1 MPGKVR
7 RGDVVYLDPDSAVG
21 TEMKKS
27 RRCIVVQNDVA
38 NRVLSKTIIVP
49 ATGAK
54 NVKKLFPVYVFVKKG
69 DGGFTKDSVVECD
82 QVRIVSE
89 ERIGRV
95 LGRVSQPVLQAI
107 GSALKITL
115 GLD

>member
-7 RGDVVYLDPDSAVG
+7 RGDVVYVDLDPAVG
-21 TEMKKS
+21 SEMKKS
-27 RRCIVVQNDVA
+27 RRCVVVQNDVA
-38 NRVLSKTIIVP
+38 NRVLPRMIIVP
-49 ATGAK
+49 ATGAE
-54 NVKKLFPVYVFVKKG
+54 NVKKLFPAYVLVKKG

-89 ERIGRV
+89 ERISRV

-107 GSALKITL
+107 GSALKISL